1 MNCPICGRNTPNQYT
16 EKHHLVPRCKHGKEV
31 VLVCIDCGDQV
42 HQLFSEKEL
51 RDEYN
56 TIDKLIAHTDIQ
68 KWIKWIRKQ
77 KNFGICMKA
86 KKKR

>member
-1 MNCPICGRNTPNQYT
+1 MICPICGRDAPNQYV
-16 EKHHLVPRCKHGKEV
+16 EKHHLVPRCKHGKETV
-31 VLVCIDCGDQV
+31 PVCIDCGDQV

-56 TIDKLIAHTDIQ
+56 TIEKLIAHADVQ
-68 KWIKWIRKQ
+68 KWIRWIRKQ
-77 KNFGICMKA
+77 KNFGICMKT